1 MMVWVWLGNIF
12 QLPSPQPWP
21 RGSKSVRLFL
31 SVAFP
36 RIPCLSACQH
46 LSCLLTNS
54 GCCFCLPRVSWNRR
68 KKKKKGER
76 ERADRFPCRGQLV
89 WKKRGAI
96 KYCCFVYLT
105 QFCKLAA
112 LWHVPICGFEDV
124 LACGECKKVHGEK
137 AFFFKKAKHKSSHLP
152 PFASLSCPDTRY
164 SFSCCFFSFFSQPLL
179 CIANT
184 NIWGRDTFD
193 VSPLFRCR
201 KFSLIYLFLFSLFP
215 TTLDQ
220 WNN

>member
-68 KKKKKGER
+68 KKKKKK
-76 ERADRFPCRGQLV
+76 DWFPRKGSLGVQKETSLNVAVLYIWLNFTNLLLFDFFLFVDVRMRWPVGSDEEESFLRRVNTRPTFPIFHPLFFSTQRQL
-89 WKKRGAI
+89 I
-96 KYCCFVYLT
+96 QLCFNLW
-105 QFCKLAA
+105 FA
-112 LWHVPICGFEDV
+112 LQI
-124 LACGECKKVHGEK
+124 
-137 AFFFKKAKHKSSHLP
+137 FFFL
-152 PFASLSCPDTRY
+152 SLCLGPD
-164 SFSCCFFSFFSQPLL
+164 
-179 CIANT
+179 A
-184 NIWGRDTFD
+184 FD
-193 VSPLFRCR
+193 
-201 KFSLIYLFLFSLFP
+201 I
-215 TTLDQ
+215 
-220 WNN
+220 

>member
-137 AFFFKKAKHKSSHLP
+137 AFFLRRLNTSHPTFLP
-152 PFASLSCPDTRY
+152 LHPSLAQTLVTHSAVV
-164 SFSCCFFSFFSQPLL
+164 FFSFFSQPLL

-193 VSPLFRCR
+193 VSALFRCG
-201 KFSLIYLFLFSLFP
+201 KFSLIYLFLFSLLP
-215 TTLDQ
+215 YNSGQ
-220 WNN
+220 VK

>member
-68 KKKKKGER
+68 KKKKESGSVSM
-76 ERADRFPCRGQLV
+76 PGSV
-89 WKKRGAI
+89 GVKKKDAI

-105 QFCKLAA
+105 QFYKLAA
-112 LWHVPICGFEDV
+112 LWLVPICGFEDV
-124 LACGECKKVHGEK
+124 LACGECKKCTERVVFTKG
-137 AFFFKKAKHKSSHLP
+137 KHKPPHLP
-152 PFASLSCPDTRY
+152 HFASLSCPDTSY
-164 SFSCCFFSFFSQPLL
+164 
-179 CIANT
+179 
-184 NIWGRDTFD
+184 W
-193 VSPLFRCR
+193 FRC
-201 KFSLIYLFLFSLFP
+201 FSNL
-215 TTLDQ
+215 
-220 WNN
+220 

>member
-1 MMVWVWLGNIF
+1 MIVWVWLGNIF

-68 KKKKKGER
+68 KKKKK
-76 ERADRFPCRGQLV
+76 
-89 WKKRGAI
+89 KKRIGFHAGVTWCEKRNVI

-105 QFCKLAA
+105 QFYKLAG
-112 LWHVPICGFEDV
+112 LWLVPICGCEDA
-124 LACGECKKVHGEK
+124 LACGGRKVHRENC
-137 AFFFKKAKHKSSHLP
+137 FLRRVN
-152 PFASLSCPDTRY
+152 TR
-164 SFSCCFFSFFSQPLL
+164 P
-179 CIANT
+179 
-184 NIWGRDTFD
+184 TFLIFH
-193 VSPLFRCR
+193 PLFFQTVATHSVIFQLLICISFLSLLFGTRCLWHWTIILM
-201 KFSLIYLFLFSLFP
+201 KTCMKPQSETAFSIASH
-215 TTLDQ
+215 
-220 WNN
+220 

>member
-21 RGSKSVRLFL
+21 CGSKSVRLFL

-68 KKKKKGER
+68 KKKM
-76 ERADRFPCRGQLV
+76 DRFPCRGHLV
-89 WKKRGAI
+89 WKKRNVI

-105 QFCKLAA
+105 QFYKPAA
-112 LWHVPICGFEDV
+112 LWLLPICGCEDV
-124 LACGECKKVHGEK
+124 LAYGEQNLHGENRFWEGQVQ
-137 AFFFKKAKHKSSHLP
+137 AP
-152 PFASLSCPDTRY
+152 PS
-164 SFSCCFFSFFSQPLL
+164 SFSIFALLKQCPTDSNWIARVSFYNMH
-179 CIANT
+179 C
-184 NIWGRDTFD
+184 
-193 VSPLFRCR
+193 
-201 KFSLIYLFLFSLFP
+201 K
-215 TTLDQ
+215 
-220 WNN
+220 